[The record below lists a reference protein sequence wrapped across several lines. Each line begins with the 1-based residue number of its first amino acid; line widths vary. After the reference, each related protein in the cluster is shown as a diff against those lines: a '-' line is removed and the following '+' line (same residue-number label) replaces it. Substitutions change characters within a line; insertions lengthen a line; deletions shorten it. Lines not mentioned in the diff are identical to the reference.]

1 MKLLSYIL
9 LFSVARL
16 FSMEQSLQLDFVA
29 LQEFLSNK
37 KQMVSVSEGKVD
49 ENNLLFKR
57 YVGLSKLDQ
66 ASTIQEYAQP
76 ALQEKIKSFYSWIAA
91 LPEYQSALVMAKTVN
106 TQEAWDAF
114 RKGNGP
120 LVQKYFDEN
129 GVKTITTSCADFF
142 NGNAHLNAEQIEK
155 VVAQSFVIYYIR
167 QLQRQQSSVS
177 PSAIQIK

>member
-1 MKLLSYIL
+1 MKFMSMIIL
-9 LFSVARL
+9 VSAPLFA
-16 FSMEQSLQLDFVA
+16 MQESLHLDQTA
-29 LQEFLSNK
+29 LQEFLANK
-37 KQMVSVSEGKVD
+37 KQMVSVSEGKVN

-57 YVGLSKLDQ
+57 YVNLSKLDQ

-91 LPEYQSALVMAKTVN
+91 LPEYTTALSIAKTVN

-142 NGNAHLNAEQIEK
+142 NGNAHLNAEQVEK

-167 QLQRQQSSVS
+167 QLQRQQTSVT
-177 PSAIQIK
+177 PSTIQIK

>member
-1 MKLLSYIL
+1 MKFLSMIIL
-9 LFSVARL
+9 VSAPLFA
-16 FSMEQSLQLDFVA
+16 MEESLQLDQTA
-29 LQEFLSNK
+29 LKEFIANK
-37 KQMVSVSEGKVD
+37 KTMVEVSEGKVD
-49 ENNLLFKR
+49 SSNLLFKR
-57 YVGLSKLDQ
+57 YVNLSKLDE
-66 ASTIQEYAQP
+66 AETAYTYAQP
-76 ALQEKIKSFYSWIAA
+76 ALQKKAKSFYAWISS
-91 LPEYQSALVMAKTVN
+91 LPEYQTALAMAKTVN

-142 NGNAHLNAEQIEK
+142 NGNAHLNAEQVEK

-167 QLQRQQSSVS
+167 QLQRQQTSVT